1 MYILDLTMNNI
12 LSVITD
18 DFYKKDDYYLILC
31 KPEELKTLKDP
42 LEIDER
48 TFEECLEFDDN
59 MKLDI
64 FDKYDF
70 VSLNTY
76 QLKGRK
82 IYIEEVNMYFAD
94 HFILMVVEDK
104 HFLYTYLKDI
114 ILNKRSLSTNPIV
127 YLYKINYLILKKIML
142 NGFENLEYI
151 EDMILEVEDNMMD
164 SVYDH
169 HMADINE
176 LRNLTRIMVKNTR
189 PLLYVGDRILKDNIR
204 YMKTSDIKKYNI
216 DNLQGIDFGID
227 KLYAFAISTRELA
240 DKLLDIYASQM
251 AEKTNSLITK
261 LTVLTGIA
269 SPLTIITGIYGMNFK
284 YMPELNY
291 YYGYPITILIM
302 ILIISIGLLVF
313 KKKNIF

>member
-164 SVYDH
+164 SVYDY

-291 YYGYPITILIM
+291 YYSYPITILIM
-302 ILIISIGLLVF
+302 ILIILIGLLVF

>member
-31 KPEELKTLKDP
+31 KPEELKILKDP

-76 QLKGRK
+76 KLKGRK

-164 SVYDH
+164 SVYDY

-291 YYGYPITILIM
+291 YYSYPITILIM
-302 ILIISIGLLVF
+302 ILIILIGLLVF

>member
-1 MYILDLTMNNI
+1 MYILDLTMNNV

-164 SVYDH
+164 SVYDY

-291 YYGYPITILIM
+291 YYSYPITILIM
-302 ILIISIGLLVF
+302 ILIILIGLLVF

>member
-1 MYILDLTMNNI
+1 MYILDLTMNNV

-82 IYIEEVNMYFAD
+82 ISIEEVNMYFAD

>member
-82 IYIEEVNMYFAD
+82 ISIEEVNMYFAD

-127 YLYKINYLILKKIML
+127 YLYKINYLIFKKIML

-164 SVYDH
+164 SVYDY

-291 YYGYPITILIM
+291 YYSYPITILIM
-302 ILIISIGLLVF
+302 ILIILIGLLVF